1 VFRGDDEALAALVRE
16 NGYPNKD
23 THSEGEYGTVERKV
37 ANIRSDVESGVGV
50 GQRTIIAVN
59 KARGVESRKK
69 LVEMAIGML
78 KDSGEHDL

>member
-1 VFRGDDEALAALVRE
+1 MFRGDDEALAALL
-16 NGYPNKD
+16 NNSNNLLPNKAEGSSK
-23 THSEGEYGTVERKV
+23 HSDAV
-37 ANIRSDVESGVGV
+37 ASIRGNIENSKGVG
-50 GQRTIIAVN
+50 RETILAVN